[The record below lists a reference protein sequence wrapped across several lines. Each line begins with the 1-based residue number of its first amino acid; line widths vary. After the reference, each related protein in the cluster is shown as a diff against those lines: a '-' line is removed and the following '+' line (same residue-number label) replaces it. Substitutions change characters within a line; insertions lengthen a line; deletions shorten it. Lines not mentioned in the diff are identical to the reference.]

1 MAKKPAPTS
10 RKYITRRELEERWDC
25 SGMFIERQIRN
36 NPDFPPYSKLG
47 AGPMAQR
54 TWDLEQIEAYE
65 RSRVVGRRRH
75 VDA

>member
-1 MAKKPAPTS
+1 
-10 RKYITRRELEERWDC
+10 
-25 SGMFIERQIRN
+25 MFIERQIRN